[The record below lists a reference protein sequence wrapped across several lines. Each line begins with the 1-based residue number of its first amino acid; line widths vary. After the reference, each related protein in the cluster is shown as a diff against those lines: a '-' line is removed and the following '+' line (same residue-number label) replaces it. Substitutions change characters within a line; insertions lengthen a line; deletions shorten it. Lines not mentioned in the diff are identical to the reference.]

1 MVQIL
6 LCTCLFISYTVFFE
20 SLSHLKMT
28 RRSPEFLS
36 GRTIERNQEDWRNG
50 LFNDIP
56 VGREVSKLLFLG
68 D

>member
-1 MVQIL
+1 
-6 LCTCLFISYTVFFE
+6 
-20 SLSHLKMT
+20 MT
-28 RRSPEFLS
+28 RKSPEFLS
-36 GRTIERNQEDWRNG
+36 GRTVERNQEDWRNG

>member
-6 LCTCLFISYTVFFE
+6 LRSCLFTPYAVFFE
-20 SLSHLKMT
+20 SPSYLKMT
-28 RRSPEFLS
+28 RKSPEFLS
-36 GRTIERNQEDWRNG
+36 GRTVERNQEDWRNG

-56 VGREVSKLLFLG
+56 VGREISKLLFLG

>member
-6 LCTCLFISYTVFFE
+6 LCTCLFTPYTVFFE

-36 GRTIERNQEDWRNG
+36 GRTVERNQGWRNG